1 MPIGRID
8 IRDRRGGK
16 FRKAGNRSGPI
27 VWVWCVLLLA
37 SAIFVPISP
46 AIAAEVAGIVKTVAD
61 GDTLRMQIDRKLQK
75 IRLYGIDAPEIGQE
89 FGTEA
94 RDFVREQ
101 TSGRTVNVE
110 RIGSDSY
117 GREVAIVRIPD
128 GRSLNTELV
137 RQGYAWWSR
146 RHAPDNLE
154 LADAER
160 EARAQKRGLW
170 RQAEPV
176 PPWVW
181 RATYAN
187 HPFRSH
193 DQFGD
198 SVEHIR

>member
-1 MPIGRID
+1 MI
-8 IRDRRGGK
+8 
-16 FRKAGNRSGPI
+16 FSLVVSLFLSAYS
-27 VWVWCVLLLA
+27 VLG
-37 SAIFVPISP
+37 
-46 AIAAEVAGIVKTVAD
+46 AEAPGIVTRVSD
-61 GDTLRMQIDRKLQK
+61 GDSLRVEIGTENER
-75 IRLYGIDAPEIGQE
+75 IRLFGIDAPEIGQE

-94 RDFVREQ
+94 RDFVRER
-101 TSGRTVNVE
+101 TAGRTVNVE

-160 EARAQKRGLW
+160 EARSHKRGLW

-176 PPWVW
+176 PPWIW
-181 RATYAN
+181 RAA
-187 HPFRSH
+187 HADRRFRSH

>member
-46 AIAAEVAGIVKTVAD
+46 AIAAEIAGIVKTFAD

-101 TSGRTVNVE
+101 TAGRTVNVE
-110 RIGSDSY
+110 RIGSDRY
-117 GREVAIVRIPD
+117 GRDVAIVRLPD
-128 GRSLNTELV
+128 GRSLNAELV
-137 RQGYAWWSR
+137 RHGYAWWSR
-146 RHAPDNLE
+146 RHAPDNHE

-160 EARAQKRGLW
+160 EARSHKRGLW
-170 RQAEPV
+170 RQAEPL

-181 RATYAN
+181 RAERRKSPEPA
-187 HPFRSH
+187 H
-193 DQFGD
+193 
-198 SVEHIR
+198 